1 MLTDARAVGRITVST
16 CRRRL
21 PSLLGFAGFAAL
33 FHGLIVLSFPAI
45 GGMPAV
51 QSVVQTLPDG
61 LRNLLRIA
69 PNLQAGFALRE
80 YLAFSWFHPLF
91 LGLGAAFVVQRATD
105 AIATEV
111 ETGGV
116 YLTLSR
122 PVPRWAYLL
131 GKAIEMIIGAGFIC
145 LAGWAGLAITAPALP
160 EAVPLGGYLLAAFT
174 AWLLFGALG
183 GGALV
188 ISAMCSRESISAGIG
203 AAWTLVA
210 LFLDVIPG
218 VAASPLGQLNPWHHY
233 YPQQIVTTGS
243 IQFGSVLALSGWIV
257 GSIAVATLIFRNRDL
272 V

>member
-1 MLTDARAVGRITVST
+1 
-16 CRRRL
+16 
-21 PSLLGFAGFAAL
+21 LLGFAGFAAL
-33 FHGLIVLSFPAI
+33 FHALIVLSFPAI
-45 GGMPAV
+45 GGMRAV

-69 PNLQAGFALRE
+69 PNLQAGFTLRE

-105 AIATEV
+105 AIATEI

-122 PVPRWAYLL
+122 PVPRWAYLM
-131 GKAIEMIIGAGFIC
+131 GKAIEMLIGAGLVC
-145 LAGWAGLAITAPALP
+145 LAGWAGLAITAPGLP

-233 YPQQIVTTGS
+233 YPQEIVTTGS
-243 IQFGSVLALSGWIV
+243 IQFGSGLALSGWIV
-257 GSIAVATLIFRNRDL
+257 GSIVVATLIFRNRDL